1 MSKYEFNIKKIKEE
15 KKLGFLYHEIFK
27 KTAEFSRKYPKLTFT
42 ILPLPSNLTPER
54 AFALGALYMAIFI
67 LGNNKKELSDKEVKE
82 LEKFLMSMEIN
93 VSLYE
98 LVERGDLE
106 ILVKDANFAFVISE
120 KGKKTVEDLTKTDEG
135 ALQLFQFLYNEMFEK
150 LKDGNLAFLRVAEIM
165 RDRYGIN
172 IVRILVRNKD
182 KVKGL
187 IIRDDLEG
195 FEDFA
200 KMFDVNEKGG
210 D

>member
-1 MSKYEFNIKKIKEE
+1 MAKYRFNIRKMKEE

-42 ILPLPSNLTPER
+42 ILPLPGNLTPQR

-67 LGNNKKELSDKEVKE
+67 LGNNKKELSDEEVEE

-98 LVERGDLE
+98 LVDRGDLE
-106 ILVKDANFAFVISE
+106 ILVKDGNFAFVISE
-120 KGKKTVEDLTKTDEG
+120 KGKKTAEDLAKTDEG
-135 ALQLFQFLYNEMFEK
+135 ALQLFQFLYNEIFEK
-150 LKDGNLAFLRVAEIM
+150 LKDGNMAFIRVAEIM

-172 IVRILVRNKD
+172 IVRILARNKD

-187 IIRDDLEG
+187 IIRDDLED

-200 KMFDVNEKGG
+200 KMFDKKDEGT
-210 D
+210 